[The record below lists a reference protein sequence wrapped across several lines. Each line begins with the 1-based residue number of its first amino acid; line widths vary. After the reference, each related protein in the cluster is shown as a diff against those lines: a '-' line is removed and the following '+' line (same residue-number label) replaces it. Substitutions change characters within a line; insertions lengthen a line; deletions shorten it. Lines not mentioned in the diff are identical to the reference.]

1 MRFIQA
7 CSKFLAETE
16 DLNDGLATSLASL
29 SAILVE
35 PFIQHHK
42 TKDVRLLAACCI
54 AELFRLFYPDPPY
67 DEDQLKVSTNICKS
81 DD

>member
-1 MRFIQA
+1 M
-7 CSKFLAETE
+7 
-16 DLNDGLATSLASL
+16 ATPLASL

-67 DEDQLKVSTNICKS
+67 DEEQLKVRICAG
-81 DD
+81 